1 MRRRT
6 SNLFKNAPFLQQF
19 SVAKQSPS
27 RSTFVAGILKGE
39 PIRSSHRRCSKKKA
53 VLENLTIFTGK
64 HLCWSNQHRCFP
76 VNISKFLRTPL
87 EEHLRTAVSE
97 PMATRKI
104 HASLETKVISYTT
117 PG

>member
-6 SNLFKNAPFLQQF
+6 SNLFKNAPFLQKF

-64 HLCWSNQHRCFP
+64 HRCWVFSCEYFKIFKNTSF
-76 VNISKFLRTPL
+76 